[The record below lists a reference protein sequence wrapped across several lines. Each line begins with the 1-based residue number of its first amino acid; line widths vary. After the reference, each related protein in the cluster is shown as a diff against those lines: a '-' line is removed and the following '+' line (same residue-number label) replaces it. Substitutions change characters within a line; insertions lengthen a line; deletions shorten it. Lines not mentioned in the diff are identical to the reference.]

1 MAVVASDSLL
11 YRWIRRSRS
20 HAEAVDGSCRA
31 GAASLT
37 LSGTWTNRTTGSH
50 NENAYPYKYIPCD
63 FAAFLPSHAASP
75 GKRIP
80 FSFIVLHYRNDESGA
95 SGFILAIYRR
105 CQGGCEGLLPSRV
118 RYLISGHFMFNSPV
132 YALRGGIEYAWTTAP
147 LQSFSRHILKI
158 PLSYPGL
165 GHNCRPLTRAATS
178 NRSTELVPSE
188 SIMSHLI
195 DSRYP
200 CQEPGGLSLI
210 QSHSLRA
217 FSSFSSSG
225 PLLLLY
231 ARFPPV

>member
-1 MAVVASDSLL
+1 MSLAL
-11 YRWIRRSRS
+11 RGSFSQSIGDVREGARGFYQ
-20 HAEAVDGSCRA
+20 AEVYESCPSTNMRYGIA
-31 GAASLT
+31 LT
-37 LSGTWTNRTTGSH
+37 ILGLGLRT
-50 NENAYPYKYIPCD
+50 
-63 FAAFLPSHAASP
+63 
-75 GKRIP
+75 
-80 FSFIVLHYRNDESGA
+80 
-95 SGFILAIYRR
+95 
-105 CQGGCEGLLPSRV
+105 V